1 MRLAGSVFY
10 KVEMFPEVTK
20 KNSRDFIYGNRFL
33 SLLKNFG
40 SLQNEGS
47 SASACWI
54 LDAKFRCFSCLTF
67 LFKTIFAK
75 FQKIRKELDVSFQN
89 LLDLVKNRFKQ
100 KVRNKNVYFSK

>member
-1 MRLAGSVFY
+1 METDFY
-10 KVEMFPEVTK
+10 LCSKIQVA
-20 KNSRDFIYGNRFL
+20 
-33 SLLKNFG
+33 
-40 SLQNEGS
+40 LQNEGS

-89 LLDLVKNRFKQ
+89 LLDLVKNLFKQ
-100 KVRNKNVYFSK
+100 KSQEGKCDFLKPQLPDYIS